1 MYHIVLLFEAELFL
15 NVEIYVVYLL
25 NKLITYQ
32 VYVIFYVHHQQ
43 LNVLLMILINNLHLS
58 MYVKEAHV
66 LL

>member
-1 MYHIVLLFEAELFL
+1 MYHIVLLFGEELFL

-58 MYVKEAHV
+58 MYVKEVHV